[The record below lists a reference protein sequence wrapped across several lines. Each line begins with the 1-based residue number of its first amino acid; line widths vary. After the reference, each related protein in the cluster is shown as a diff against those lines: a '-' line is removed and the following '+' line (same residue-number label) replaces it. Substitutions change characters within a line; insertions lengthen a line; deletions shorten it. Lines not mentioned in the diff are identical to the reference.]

1 MGKMLNK
8 MCSEKLSSSGNRD
21 PLLTYPYFDE
31 MFKIYTN
38 ARAFQ
43 LRAVTRREGKLI
55 GLYRIKINDTQQQ
68 YTLTYKVQI
77 SIIESLKYFRTMVL
91 GQKIII

>member
-31 MFKIYTN
+31 MFKIHIDTT
-38 ARAFQ
+38 AFK
-43 LRAVTRREGKLI
+43 LGAV
-55 GLYRIKINDTQQQ
+55 
-68 YTLTYKVQI
+68 I
-77 SIIESLKYFRTMVL
+77 S
-91 GQKIII
+91 